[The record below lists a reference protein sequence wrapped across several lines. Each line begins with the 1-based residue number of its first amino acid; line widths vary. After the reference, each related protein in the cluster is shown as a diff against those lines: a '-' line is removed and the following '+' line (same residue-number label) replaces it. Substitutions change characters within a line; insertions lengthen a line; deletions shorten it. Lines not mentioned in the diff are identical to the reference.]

1 MHTASINNNTQH
13 TVAQQYKAAVQHLCF
28 LLLHALLLLCPAG
41 NYCQPRCDEPW
52 TEVLFE
58 SSQEGKIVVIVS
70 PLIKLTRVKGA
81 AIDDIGT
88 PEGILNRW
96 ECCLQGFVRDWCMLT
111 CTNVGAVL
119 VHSGARSL
127 LWCVSSLCRGSEWC
141 STTMYCNTLQ

>member
-1 MHTASINNNTQH
+1 MMYRKHLGL
-13 TVAQQYKAAVQHLCF
+13 VVPQQDMPVC
-28 LLLHALLLLCPAG
+28 AG

-58 SSQEGKIVVIVS
+58 SGSEGKIVVIVS

-96 ECCLQGFVRDWCMLT
+96 
-111 CTNVGAVL
+111 A
-119 VHSGARSL
+119 
-127 LWCVSSLCRGSEWC
+127 
-141 STTMYCNTLQ
+141 